1 MKSLSRITA
10 IPFAFLFANLPQ
22 AFAVGNSLDASVTTP
37 NGVIPPEKRIGAIVT
52 FFVSFLVVIAV
63 LAALLYII
71 LGAFQWITSGGDKT
85 KVESARN
92 HIIAAVIGLIII
104 ALTFVIINVLMQVL
118 GIGSLTN
125 LQIPTLD
132 SIN

>member
-22 AFAVGNSLDASVTTP
+22 VLADNLNASISTP

>member
-1 MKSLSRITA
+1 
-10 IPFAFLFANLPQ
+10 
-22 AFAVGNSLDASVTTP
+22 
-37 NGVIPPEKRIGAIVT
+37 IPPEKRIGAIVT

-125 LQIPTLD
+125 FPIPTLD

>member
-1 MKSLSRITA
+1 
-10 IPFAFLFANLPQ
+10 
-22 AFAVGNSLDASVTTP
+22 
-37 NGVIPPEKRIGAIVT
+37 VT